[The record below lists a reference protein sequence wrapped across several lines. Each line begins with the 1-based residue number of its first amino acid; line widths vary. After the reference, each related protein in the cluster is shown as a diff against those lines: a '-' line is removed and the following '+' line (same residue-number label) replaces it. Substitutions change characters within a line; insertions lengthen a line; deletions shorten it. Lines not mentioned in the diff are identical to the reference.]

1 MSTQK
6 VSVEWLSDMA
16 FKGTANGHEIILD
29 ADEHVGGRNRG
40 PRPKPLLLLAVGGCT
55 GMDVIPILK
64 KMQVVPEYFNMVV
77 EGEVTEEHP
86 KHYTGMH
93 IVYEFR
99 GKDLPMDKLLK
110 AINLSQDK
118 YCGVSATLKKAL
130 PVTWEIKILE

>member
-6 VSVEWLSDMA
+6 VSVEWISDMA

-29 ADEHVGGRNRG
+29 ADVHVGGKNLG
-40 PRPKPLLLLAVGGCT
+40 PRPKPLMLLAVGGCT

-64 KMQVVPEYFNMVV
+64 KMQVIPEYFNMQV
-77 EGEVTEEHP
+77 EGEVAETHP
-86 KHYTGMH
+86 MHYTKMH

-99 GKDLPMDKLLK
+99 GKNLPMEKLQK
-110 AINLSQDK
+110 AISLSQDK

-130 PVTWEIKILE
+130 PITWEIKILE